1 VDHPDVPDM
10 RKGASDKGALGNNR
24 IAVIEQNYR
33 SESTE
38 TLQQKKLS
46 RRFGFLPDTASTVAE
61 LAFIAGVS
69 R

>member
-1 VDHPDVPDM
+1 MDPGDHDM
-10 RKGASDKGALGNNR
+10 RKGASGKGALGNNS

-46 RRFGFLPDTASTVAE
+46 RRFRFLPDTASTVAG
-61 LAFIAGVS
+61 LAFVAGVS